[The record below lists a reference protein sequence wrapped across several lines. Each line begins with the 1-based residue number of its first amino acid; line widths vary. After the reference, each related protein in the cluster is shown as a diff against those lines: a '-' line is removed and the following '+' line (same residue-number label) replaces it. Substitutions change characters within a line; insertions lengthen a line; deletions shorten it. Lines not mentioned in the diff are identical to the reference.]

1 MIDYNLQ
8 SYFNLKAITKQE
20 SDNEQTHA
28 DLVRYFLEKGVEK
41 RMMSHRPIGCFLSG
55 GLDSSIICGLVQRKC
70 KRPIHTF
77 SIGMEGS
84 HDLVYAR
91 KVSNHLG
98 THHHEIIFNIT
109 DAFYILDELIKTIET
124 YDVTTVRASIPQYLL
139 SKYIRDDTDITV
151 VFSGE
156 GADEHFAG
164 YKYLQY
170 AANEDALDKEMHSLL
185 HNLYQFDVLR
195 TDRTTA
201 ACGLEVRVPF
211 LDKHFLKYSM
221 SIPTKFKMVNSERME
236 KFLLRKAFDNVED
249 PLIPADVMWRRKDA
263 FSDSVGSNL
272 RTGLIEKIDAI
283 ISPEIFEKEK
293 GLYKHNPPMTREAL
307 YYRRI
312 FEKYYPDKAG
322 VITKYWMPNA
332 GWFEETFVDP
342 SARTL
347 PGVV

>member
-1 MIDYNLQ
+1 M
-8 SYFNLKAITKQE
+8 K
-20 SDNEQTHA
+20 
-28 DLVRYFLEKGVEK
+28 DLHY
-41 RMMSHRPIGCFLSG
+41 
-55 GLDSSIICGLVQRKC
+55 
-70 KRPIHTF
+70 
-77 SIGMEGS
+77 
-84 HDLVYAR
+84 
-91 KVSNHLG
+91 
-98 THHHEIIFNIT
+98 
-109 DAFYILDELIKTIET
+109 
-124 YDVTTVRASIPQYLL
+124 
-139 SKYIRDDTDITV
+139 
-151 VFSGE
+151 
-156 GADEHFAG
+156 
-164 YKYLQY
+164 
-170 AANEDALDKEMHSLL
+170 
-185 HNLYQFDVLR
+185 FDVLR
-195 TDRTTA
+195 CDKSTA
-201 ACGLEVRVPF
+201 GAGLEVRVPF

-293 GLYKHNPPMTREAL
+293 GLYRHNPPMTREAL